1 MNDDDYDDDDDDD
14 DDDEEE
20 EEERRRIMMSRTSM
34 YSSDNFKQPL
44 VWMRVFYA
52 YTPLR

>member
-1 MNDDDYDDDDDDD
+1 MNDDDYDDD

-44 VWMRVFYA
+44 VWMRVFFA